1 MYIHLLLTSL
11 YKTSRQQ
18 KCLNEDNI
26 QVPVHYYIVITYK

>member
-26 QVPVHYYIVITYK
+26 QVHYYIVITYE